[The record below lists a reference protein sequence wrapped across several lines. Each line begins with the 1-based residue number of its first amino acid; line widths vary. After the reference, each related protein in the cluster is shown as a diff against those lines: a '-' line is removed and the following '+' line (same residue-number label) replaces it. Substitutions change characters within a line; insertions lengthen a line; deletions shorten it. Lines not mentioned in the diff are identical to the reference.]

1 MTGSAEGE
9 ITSAAKEHRHGTASH
24 AFPVNELVS
33 VFLAE
38 IFTVAKLLH
47 STFLAQEAL
56 WVEIIR
62 ILRFQCLGTVLH
74 TAKVRLLALE
84 ALVECALVHCKLS

>member
-38 IFTVAKLLH
+38 IFTVAKFLH
-47 STFLAQEAL
+47 STFFANEFLRQK
-56 WVEIIR
+56 IIG
-62 ILRFQCLGTVLH
+62 IF
-74 TAKVRLLALE
+74 
-84 ALVECALVHCKLS
+84 